1 MLRIL
6 GAVYKCI
13 SNLCHY
19 LPMCILH
26 AHEIIIIIIII
37 IINMLG
43 TVLSGRLFI
52 VLIMCYN
59 TQLYT
64 ISSSELPWQLL
75 YSFLHAQIR
84 LSINFH
90 YYEVSD
96 GKEERTVKQRE

>member
-37 IINMLG
+37 KDLVSWSTEYENKICTVIG
-43 TVLSGRLFI
+43 TVADI
-52 VLIMCYN
+52 
-59 TQLYT
+59 
-64 ISSSELPWQLL
+64 
-75 YSFLHAQIR
+75 
-84 LSINFH
+84 
-90 YYEVSD
+90 
-96 GKEERTVKQRE
+96 

>member
-37 IINMLG
+37 IIN
-43 TVLSGRLFI
+43 VNI
-52 VLIMCYN
+52 VLLGNKACHTN
-59 TQLYT
+59 VRAGCKYT
-64 ISSSELPWQLL
+64 SSKKVNETRYKKHSL
-75 YSFLHAQIR
+75 
-84 LSINFH
+84 
-90 YYEVSD
+90 
-96 GKEERTVKQRE
+96 